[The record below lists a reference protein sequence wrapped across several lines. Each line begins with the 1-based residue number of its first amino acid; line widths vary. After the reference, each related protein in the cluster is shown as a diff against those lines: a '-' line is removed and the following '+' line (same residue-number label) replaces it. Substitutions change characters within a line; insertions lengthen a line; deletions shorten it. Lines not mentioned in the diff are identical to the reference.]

1 MIGRVKYKLEY
12 LFVDSK
18 QIILGEE
25 NKSLIN
31 LEEIK
36 ADLEQSRTFMQKI
49 HEDLEQMGVKSKS
62 YL

>member
-36 ADLEQSRTFMQKI
+36 ADLEQSRTFLQKI
-49 HEDLEQMGVKSKS
+49 QEDLEQMGVKSKS